1 MKKITLIILLSVISL
16 NAQTIYK
23 VTPGSKG
30 NKIILTVE
38 NESTE
43 KELTNVKVK
52 LANQLSSFN
61 FHSTEEK
68 IERVEKENSREAEFN
83 FDVNITGD
91 VNKTD
96 TLRFIIT
103 GNDGTYQQKE
113 ILIGYELPAEYVL
126 EQNYPNPFN
135 PETTI
140 SYKLPFSGY
149 TTLKVYDILGK
160 EVATLVNEHQLA
172 GQYSVQLNAAQ
183 ITNLRHSL
191 SSGVYFYRLTAN
203 DYQSIKKMILLK

>member
-1 MKKITLIILLSVISL
+1 MKTILMILLAA
-16 NAQTIYK
+16 NAAFAQTIYK

-30 NKIILTVE
+30 NQVILTIE
-38 NESTE
+38 NESIE
-43 KELTNVKVK
+43 KELTNVKVR
-52 LANQLSSFN
+52 LINQPSSFN
-61 FHSTEEK
+61 FRATEEAIEK
-68 IERVEKENSREAEFN
+68 IERGNSKEAEFN
-83 FDVNITGD
+83 FDVSITDD

-96 TLRFIIT
+96 TLRFMIT
-103 GNDGTYQQKE
+103 GSEGTYQQKE

-183 ITNLRHSL
+183 LTNLRHSL

-203 DYQSIKKMILLK
+203 EYQSIKKMILLK